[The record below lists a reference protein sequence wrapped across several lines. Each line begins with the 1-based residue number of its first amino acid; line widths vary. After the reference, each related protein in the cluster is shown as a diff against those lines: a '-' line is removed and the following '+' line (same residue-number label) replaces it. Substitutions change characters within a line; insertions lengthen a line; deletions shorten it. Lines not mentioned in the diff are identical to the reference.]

1 MQSLLCTFQHFPHR
15 RTSARALKRTSWF
28 FTFNPKFAL
37 KLDWLEN
44 SISQWIVRAKDP
56 VAAVEANRKLPKNK
70 YVLRQQRL
78 DIHRMVLCVC
88 ERHIRYFRCT
98 IRFALALA
106 LALNRKDRTKA
117 VFSFVL
123 FYVWRISNQHPYSA
137 CTLWFTDTHTHTHI
151 QPFPAQAHIYS
162 PAAQFFF
169 YFGIAFLCLSPMN
182 RKHFSPWRANKYERD
197 MESRLVNLP
206 DNTFM
211 RNCPTRVLFISII

>member
-1 MQSLLCTFQHFPHR
+1 M
-15 RTSARALKRTSWF
+15 SARAPKRTSWF
-28 FTFNPKFAL
+28 STFNPKFAL

-98 IRFALALA
+98 IRFALAL
-106 LALNRKDRTKA
+106 NRKDRTKS

-123 FYVWRISNQHPYSA
+123 FCVWRISNQHPYSA
-137 CTLWFTDTHTHTHI
+137 CTLWFTDTHTHTL
-151 QPFPAQAHIYS
+151 PFHSQAQAHIYS
-162 PAAQFFF
+162 LAAQFFF
-169 YFGIAFLCLSPMN
+169 YFGIAFLCLSC
-182 RKHFSPWRANKYERD
+182 PWIE
-197 MESRLVNLP
+197 
-206 DNTFM
+206 NTSHHGEQI
-211 RNCPTRVLFISII
+211 NTRGIWKVGS